1 LILESIL
8 PLEILLNR
16 GDYKFEFAPNC
27 IIFDCLKSTPM
38 SSRSPEYPT
47 FSLNN
52 KVALVTGAGR
62 GLGRSCALALANAG
76 ADIALGLRDV
86 STAKDVESEIKALGR
101 QVIRVQMDV
110 STVKEIQSAVEQVI
124 ARFGRIDILV
134 NNVGVAPGNAAE
146 KVTETDYDLTMNLNV
161 KAMFFT
167 AQTVARYMIK
177 QGSGRIVN
185 MSSQAGSITLDDES
199 VYCMSKAAV
208 NHMTKNLASE
218 WAKYNIQVNAV
229 APTFIE
235 TPGTEPWLNDPQF
248 RQSVLDRIPLGRIGK
263 PMEVAGTVLFLAS
276 DAASLIT
283 GEIIMIDGGWT
294 LK

>member
-1 LILESIL
+1 
-8 PLEILLNR
+8 
-16 GDYKFEFAPNC
+16 
-27 IIFDCLKSTPM
+27 M
-38 SSRSPEYPT
+38 SSKSLEYPT
-47 FSLNN
+47 FSLKD
-52 KVALVTGAGR
+52 KVALITGAGR
-62 GLGRSCALALANAG
+62 GLGKSCALALANAG

-86 STAKDVESEIKALGR
+86 NTALELESEIKAMGR

-110 STVKEIQSAVEQVI
+110 STVQEIRSAVKQVTNK
-124 ARFGRIDILV
+124 FGRIDILV
-134 NNVGVAPGNAAE
+134 NNVGVAPANPAE
-146 KVTETDYDLTMNLNV
+146 KVTEADYDMTMNLNV

-167 AQTVARYMIK
+167 SQAVAKYMIK
-177 QGSGRIVN
+177 QGSGCIIN
-185 MSSQAGSITLDDES
+185 MSSQAGFITLDDES

-218 WAKYNIQVNAV
+218 WAKYHIQVNAV

-235 TPGTEPWLNDPQF
+235 TPGTEPWLKDPEF

-263 PMEVAGTVLFLAS
+263 PMEVAGAVVFLAS

-283 GEIIMIDGGWT
+283 GEIIRIDGGWT

>member
-1 LILESIL
+1 
-8 PLEILLNR
+8 
-16 GDYKFEFAPNC
+16 
-27 IIFDCLKSTPM
+27 M
-38 SSRSPEYPT
+38 SSSSNEYP
-47 FSLNN
+47 SLNLN
-52 KVALVTGAGR
+52 KKVVLITGAGR
-62 GLGRSCALALANAG
+62 GLGRACASAMANAG
-76 ADIALGLRDV
+76 ADVALGLRDV
-86 STAKDVESEIKALGR
+86 NTALDLESEIKAMGR
-101 QVIRVQMDV
+101 SVLRVQMDV
-110 STVKEIQSAVEQVI
+110 SSVKEIQNAVDQVI
-124 ARFGRIDILV
+124 AHFGKIDILV

-146 KVTETDYDLTMNLNV
+146 DVTEKDYDLTMNLNV

-167 AQTVARYMIK
+167 SQTVAKHMIA
-177 QGSGRIVN
+177 QGGGNIIN

-218 WAKYNIQVNAV
+218 WAKYNIRVNAV

-235 TPGTEPWLNDPQF
+235 TPGTEPWLKNPEF

-263 PMEVAGTVLFLAS
+263 PMEVAGVVVFLAS
-276 DAASLIT
+276 GSASLIT